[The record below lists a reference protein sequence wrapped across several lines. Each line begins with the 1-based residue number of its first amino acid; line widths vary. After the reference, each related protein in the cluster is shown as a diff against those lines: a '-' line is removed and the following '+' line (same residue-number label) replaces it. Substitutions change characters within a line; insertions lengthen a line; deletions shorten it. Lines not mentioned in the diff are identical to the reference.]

1 MAESTESQTS
11 PSVTLPPATKAGGL
25 ARVWRLI
32 LPLMFLGTGWF
43 AFDHWMQPEV
53 REKRQRGLPQ
63 LPKTRVIEL
72 TVVDFEPQIEPVE

>member
-32 LPLMFLGTGWF
+32 LPLCFWEWDGLHSIIGCNQKSGKSGS
-43 AFDHWMQPEV
+43 EV
-53 REKRQRGLPQ
+53 YPNCQRRE
-63 LPKTRVIEL
+63 
-72 TVVDFEPQIEPVE
+72 